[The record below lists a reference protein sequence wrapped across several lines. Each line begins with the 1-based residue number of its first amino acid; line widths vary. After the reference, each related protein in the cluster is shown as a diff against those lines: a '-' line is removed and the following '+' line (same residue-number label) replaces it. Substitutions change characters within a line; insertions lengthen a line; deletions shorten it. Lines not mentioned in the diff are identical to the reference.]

1 MFLPENYQPTQP
13 SNGTY
18 LRFKEGTTRFRILS
32 KKAVTGYVYWNNQN
46 KPVRVKEQP
55 KTDRPEGIRFDDK
68 GKPEK
73 IKHFWVVVVY
83 DYGSESVAILE
94 ITQATIQRAIHAL
107 FQDSD
112 WGHPNGYDIKVTR
125 SGSGIDTDY
134 QVSPVPHKAF
144 DYSYAA
150 GWEEIDLE
158 SLFQQS
164 DPFNQDVRR
173 KTSGESLREEKNNR
187 FPSAVAPDHTSDF
200 RLRPDV
206 LDVKA
211 LGFSSSAQYQKAWE
225 KFAAINAE
233 AKFMGL
239 DLHPDPALTTL
250 QQLTEIAKGVKA
262 AIEEAKAEIVF

>member
-13 SNGTY
+13 SNGAY

-32 KKAVTGYVYWNNQN
+32 KKAVTGFVFWNNQN

-68 GKPEK
+68 GKPDK

-83 DYGSESVAILE
+83 DYASESVAILE

-144 DYSYAA
+144 DYSFALQ
-150 GWEEIDLE
+150 WEEIDLE
-158 SLFQQS
+158 KLFQQD
-164 DPFNQDVRR
+164 DPFDGNGNGSSNNNG
-173 KTSGESLREEKNNR
+173 TSHEINYKS
-187 FPSAVAPDHTSDF
+187 
-200 RLRPDV
+200 
-206 LDVKA
+206 
-211 LGFSSSAQYQKAWE
+211 LGFSGSAQYQKAWE

-239 DLHPDPALTTL
+239 DLHPDPTLTTL

-262 AIEEAKAEIVF
+262 SIEEAKAEIVF

>member
-18 LRFKEGTTRFRILS
+18 LRFKEGTTKFRILS

-134 QVSPVPHKAF
+134 QVSPVPHKQF
-144 DYSYAA
+144 NYALA
-150 GWEEIDLE
+150 SGWEEIDLD
-158 SLFQQS
+158 SLFQS
-164 DPFNQDVRR
+164 ADPF
-173 KTSGESLREEKNNR
+173 GNR
-187 FPSAVAPDHTSDF
+187 AIFKDTLENLNSNGDAPSNGATHE
-200 RLRPDV
+200 
-206 LDVKA
+206 LDYKA

-225 KFAAINAE
+225 RFAAINKE
-233 AKFMGL
+233 AAYMGM
-239 DLHPDPALTTL
+239 DLHPDRALTTL